1 MGHGREGRLGAAARQ
16 LLLKA
21 KHESTCR
28 KMARLTTAERMRI
41 FQIVSIDAYERAGPA
56 KKRALG
62 RRKWPRE
69 GLAAV
74 GSAWEE
80 WWRITLSVF

>member
-28 KMARLTTAERMRI
+28 KMAILTTAERMRI

-56 KKRALG
+56 KKRALDVA
-62 RRKWPRE
+62 RPRK
-69 GLAAV
+69 GLVAV
-74 GSAWEE
+74 GAACTENEE
-80 WWRITLSVF
+80 S